1 MGEICFLICEYQ
13 NPKVI
18 RQDQVII
25 CVSTKVAAGGKI
37 RRGPQ
42 IVSERLKRR
51 KNAID
56 RMKIRKAEK
65 GMHIRKSLEVRKENL
80 RRSTEQIELHKDKIV
95 QAEQEAEMEKLVQEQ
110 KKKTC
115 KIAATEDNK

>member
-1 MGEICFLICEYQ
+1 MIKKSKEE
-13 NPKVI
+13 
-18 RQDQVII
+18 D
-25 CVSTKVAAGGKI
+25 
-37 RRGPQ
+37 PQ

-80 RRSTEQIELHKDKIV
+80 RRSVEQIELHKDKIV
-95 QAEQEAEMEKLVQEQ
+95 QAEQEAEMEKLIQEQ
-110 KKKTC
+110 KKKH
-115 KIAATEDNK
+115 ARLRLLEDNK